1 MFYPVKDLTK
11 TIQDWVIYKLNSPIS
26 EHCYP
31 DYINGDYDW
40 RDEFDIKEITEVIN
54 KGELVS
60 S

>member
-1 MFYPVKDLTK
+1 
-11 TIQDWVIYKLNSPIS
+11 LNSPIS